1 MSKTDKQVSVY
12 WNRPRLTGRSD
23 FYYTIAYSD
32 GETMGEHSLKSDL
45 NTVEEVISGLTPATV
60 YTFTVT
66 VHNGVSS
73 QDSLNEHLRRCE
85 LTTTTIEG
93 CESRKQC

>member
-12 WNRPRLTGRSD
+12 WNQPRLTGRSD
-23 FYYTIAYSD
+23 FYYTIAYSN

-60 YTFTVT
+60 
-66 VHNGVSS
+66 HNGVSS

-85 LTTTTIEG
+85 LTTTTKEG
-93 CESRKQC
+93 HESRNCCPL